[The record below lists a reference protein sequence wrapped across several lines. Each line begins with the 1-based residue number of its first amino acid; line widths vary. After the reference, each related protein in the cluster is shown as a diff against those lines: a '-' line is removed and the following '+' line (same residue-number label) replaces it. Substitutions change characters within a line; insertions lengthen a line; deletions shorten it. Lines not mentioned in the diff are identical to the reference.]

1 MKHDRLETATCLN
14 VSPDKNTP
22 QETFYDGYIVNAIL
36 DAAYKSAKTKQWEP
50 VEIADWRG
58 LTEIKPRQG
67 YADYDENYY
76 LIKEELLPSGEKKVI
91 VKHKQTGSIE
101 KR

>member
-1 MKHDRLETATCLN
+1 MRLKKTDNRL
-14 VSPDKNTP
+14 
-22 QETFYDGYIVNAIL
+22 ETFYDGYIVNAII

-50 VEIADWRG
+50 VVIEDWRG
-58 LTEIKPRQG
+58 SNEADAKNELTS
-67 YADYDENYY
+67 YDDNYY
-76 LIKEELLPSGEKKVI
+76 LIKEEILPSGEKKTI